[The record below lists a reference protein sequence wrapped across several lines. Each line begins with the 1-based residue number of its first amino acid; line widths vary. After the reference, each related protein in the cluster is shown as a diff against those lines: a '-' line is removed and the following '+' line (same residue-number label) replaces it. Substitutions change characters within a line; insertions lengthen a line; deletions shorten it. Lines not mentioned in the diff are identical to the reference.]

1 MTFTT
6 LWANDNWA
14 TSRAALNNNFTDAQT
29 QLDTKVQYS
38 GTIPADWDLI
48 VASGITG
55 KVIKKKVFTA
65 SQILESDASG
75 QPVSAAKGTAYNK
88 NFGVVADTVLQGNN
102 DALYAK
108 LAGTQTITGDK
119 TFSGA
124 LTIPSATIATTQTA
138 WDSST
143 KVATT
148 AFVQSATGAFK
159 NWTTTKNLT
168 DASGTQNIAHGL
180 GVIPKCVRLMFA
192 DQSNNLGTNATLV
205 YNWTTS
211 SVVWRTWTNT
221 TRINP
226 NVGGSIRVTSDSDST
241 WNQTWVVT
249 FDATNIII
257 TWTRSGSP
265 SNTIDMLWE
274 AII

>member
-14 TSRAALNNNFTDAQT
+14 TSRATLNDNFTDAQT

-65 SQILESDASG
+65 SQVLESDASG

-148 AFVQSATGAFK
+148 AFVQSATGAFR
-159 NWTTTKNLT
+159 NWKSTKDT
-168 DASGTQNIAHGL
+168 EDASGTQNIAHGL
-180 GVIPKCVRLMFA
+180 GVIPKYVRLMFEWRT
-192 DQSNNLGTNATLV
+192 NNLGTYATLV

-211 SVVWRTWTNT
+211 SVIWRTWENL
-221 TRINP
+221 TRTDP
-226 NVGGSIRVTSDSDST
+226 NSGGNIKLQPTSEV
-241 WNQTWVVT
+241 WRYQTWVVT

-257 TWTRSGSP
+257 TWTKDGIP
-265 SNTIDMLWE
+265 TGIIDILWE